1 MSIFDILPTGSTEGR
16 LLHVGKM
23 SKIDI
28 LSYMKKPPFGAFR
41 SKGGFAAFARPGL
54 PADRTGCG
62 NPVRVENRLISI
74 RSPFGG

>member
-1 MSIFDILPTGSTEGR
+1 
-16 LLHVGKM
+16 M

-54 PADRTGCG
+54 PAARTGYG
-62 NPVRVENRLISI
+62 NPVRVL
-74 RSPFGG
+74 FV